1 MGWNI
6 HETHYQPDLTENM
19 LERYPSLELLYSNEW
34 YGYYISKNIKVEKA
48 YVLYANAAYFKT
60 VQGCVASIKA
70 VSDLP
75 IFVYLMNFNA
85 KLKELKLFIGI
96 VILRKIFNLI
106 ILIGLILIFIIFL
119 YKDLKLLNIV
129 C

>member
-1 MGWNI
+1 
-6 HETHYQPDLTENM
+6 
-19 LERYPSLELLYSNEW
+19 
-34 YGYYISKNIKVEKA
+34 
-48 YVLYANAAYFKT
+48 
-60 VQGCVASIKA
+60 
-70 VSDLP
+70 
-75 IFVYLMNFNA
+75 MNFNA

-129 C
+129 CNYADTVAYIDSDSVATHNVDKIFL